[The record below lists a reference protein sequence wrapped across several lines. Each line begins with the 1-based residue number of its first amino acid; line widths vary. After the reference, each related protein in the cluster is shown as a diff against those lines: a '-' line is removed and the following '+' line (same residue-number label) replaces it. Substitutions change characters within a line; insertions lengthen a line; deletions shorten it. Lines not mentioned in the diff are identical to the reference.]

1 MSKDFDDFV
10 EGLQDQIFQET
21 REVYGDIA
29 FQRWLNPLYM
39 GRLENPD
46 GYGRVKGSC
55 GDTMEIF
62 LKFEN
67 GKVKNAS
74 FQTDGCGS
82 STVCGSFAAEQSL
95 GNSPDEILNIT
106 GETILEKLGGL
117 PEEDKHCAFLSA
129 NALQEAL
136 NDYMIQQQK
145 KLKQKP
151 FQKDKK

>member
-21 REVYGDIA
+21 RAVYGDIA

-39 GRLENPD
+39 GRIEDPD
-46 GYGRVKGSC
+46 GYGRVTGSC

-62 LKFEN
+62 LKFDN

-82 STVCGSFAAEQSL
+82 SAVCGSFAAEQSL
-95 GNSPDEILNIT
+95 GKSPDEILNIT
-106 GETILEKLGGL
+106 GETILGKLGGL

-129 NALQEAL
+129 DALQEAL
-136 NDYMIQQQK
+136 NDYMIKQQK
-145 KLKQKP
+145 RLKQNPLEKN
-151 FQKDKK
+151 KK